1 MFLLLFQSKNAFFY
15 KSTSKVVLKLTHKLN
30 LRHICSQI
38 IDKYPM
44 KQKITGNYW
53 SPAVIC
59 SADKLQPKQPLIFPM
74 TVLFFY

>member
-1 MFLLLFQSKNAFFY
+1 
-15 KSTSKVVLKLTHKLN
+15 
-30 LRHICSQI
+30 
-38 IDKYPM
+38 M

-74 TVLFFY
+74 TVLFFLLTPHRSGSWARFPPQYI